1 LRFCDHVLE
10 KTEKSQFLILPLD
23 VPPPPL
29 FTDDLEKSIIPQVP
43 LFELLNKYDG
53 VTEKASLARRALAYD
68 PEPAPSHSRL
78 PGCCSLTVVRRLC
91 AC

>member
-1 LRFCDHVLE
+1 VLDSWLKKSDRRLNAAFFSACGLSE
-10 KTEKSQFLILPLD
+10 KTAKSQFLILPLD

-53 VTEKASLARRALAYD
+53 VTEKASLWTRVW
-68 PEPAPSHSRL
+68 PQF
-78 PGCCSLTVVRRLC
+78 
-91 AC
+91 